1 MADKKISDLT
11 SGSTLGGTEELPI
24 VQSASTVKTTI
35 NAIKTFL
42 EGVFVK
48 KGTLTTNTIPKA
60 TSSDTIGNSSITD
73 DGTIVTFNNDIK
85 LNGASKRIYT
95 PNEIGYFKAT
105 NTNIGFEFIGTTNT
119 AGISSNETQN
129 SFYHDAQN
137 SFDAPLHDFNN
148 SVRLS
153 SLTASTVPYI
163 DASNNIVSSSVTP
176 TQLGYL
182 DATSSIQTQLNA
194 KLSSTKE
201 RLLFIGG
208 FAAINP
214 ADGLTYYSGEV
225 GASVATTT
233 QSSYKFQFNEN
244 CTITRAVIML
254 RQVTNASNE
263 SVSFY
268 LRASGSTDNTIT
280 TTLDMNSIGASTNKV
295 FVYSGLNISVTAGTD
310 YENKMLCPT
319 WATNPTSV
327 VAVIKYYGY

>member
-73 DGTIVTFNNDIK
+73 SGTLVTVNSGLYVNTGNAEVSAQGTSAYISADQQ
-85 LNGASKRIYT
+85 N
-95 PNEIGYFKAT
+95 
-105 NTNIGFEFIGTTNT
+105 NTNIE
-119 AGISSNETQN
+119 SNLNNNDFLHNVKN
-129 SFYHDAQN
+129 SFR
-137 SFDAPLHDFNN
+137 APLHEFDN
-148 SVRLS
+148 SVKLS

-163 DASNNIVSSSVTP
+163 DASKNIVSSSVTP

-319 WATNPTSV
+319 WATNPTTV